1 MTGTGSSG
9 QGCGQ
14 QLALDFKWD
23 ERSDFTGFVAGP
35 NAEALA
41 AMQRS
46 ATGGHRRLIYLYG
59 ESGVGKSHLLQAAC
73 SEAAAQ
79 GLSVA
84 YLPLAQ
90 MMSLSPQLLQ
100 GLEGVDV
107 AALDDLDRLAEAIE
121 WQHAVFHLFNRL
133 QEAGRELLMA
143 APRRPA
149 GLGLTLPDLISRLQ
163 SGLILRLEKLGD
175 EGNVL
180 ALCWRAQSRGLEL
193 PKEAAHY
200 LLNHCRRDT
209 GHLLRLL
216 DELDS
221 ASLRAQRRLTVPF
234 LKKVLAARAGSD

>member
-1 MTGTGSSG
+1 MTGTRRSG
-9 QGCGQ
+9 RGQ

-23 ERSDFTGFVAGP
+23 ERFDFGGFVVGS
-35 NAEALA
+35 NAEAIA
-41 AMQRS
+41 AMQQPP
-46 ATGGHRRLIYLYG
+46 GKGCHRRVIYLYG

-73 SEAAAQ
+73 SEAAAR

-90 MMSLSPQLLQ
+90 LVSLSPQLLQ

-107 AALDDLDRLAEAIE
+107 AALDDLERLAETTE
-121 WQHAVFHLFNRL
+121 WQQAVFHLFNRL
-133 QEAGRELLMA
+133 EETGRELLMA

-149 GLGLTLPDLISRLQ
+149 ELGLTLPDLVSRLQ
-163 SGLILRLEKLGD
+163 WGLILRLEKLGD

-180 ALCWRAQSRGLEL
+180 ALCWRAQRRGLEL
-193 PKEAAHY
+193 PKETAHY

-209 GHLLRLL
+209 GHLLHLL

-221 ASLRAQRRLTVPF
+221 ASLQAQRRLTVPF
-234 LKKVLAARAGSD
+234 LKEVLARSGSD